1 MSNNGHSNLKEG
13 FKTEESMQALSA
25 LKSLSSDAS
34 PYLKNRVLRNIESQA
49 VDKKTALPWVVRFF
63 QQFKLAPSLA
73 VATLTL
79 ALSFLFFNSNKLFLK
94 QNPEQPTF
102 NIGQAYVIR
111 FDIRPLPNENIAYA
125 EITLPDENVQFA
137 SLKFDDIKT
146 QKKLVVSWEGMLEKQ
161 YMPIVVQGTKA
172 GASKVIVNF
181 YDSDRN
187 LVTSKEVSLYF
198 KGGA

>member
-1 MSNNGHSNLKEG
+1 MSNKGHSKLKEG
-13 FKTEESMQALSA
+13 LKSEESMQALAS
-25 LKSLSSDAS
+25 LKSLSSEAS

-49 VDKKTALPWVVRFF
+49 QEKKSSSTWFNGFF

-73 VATLTL
+73 VACLTL
-79 ALSFLFFNSNKLFLK
+79 AFSFLLFNSNKIF
-94 QNPEQPTF
+94 QEQTPQQPAF
-102 NIGQAYVIR
+102 NVGQAYVIR
-111 FDIRPLPNENIAYA
+111 VDIRPLPNENIAYA

-146 QKKLVVSWEGMLEKQ
+146 QKKLVVNWEGMLEKQ
-161 YMPIVVQGTKA
+161 YMPIVVQATKS
-172 GASKVIVNF
+172 GSSKVIVNF

>member
-1 MSNNGHSNLKEG
+1 MSNHGDSKLKEG
-13 FKTEESMQALSA
+13 YKSEESMQALSA
-25 LKSLSSDAS
+25 LKSLRNEAS
-34 PYLKNRVLRNIESQA
+34 PYLKNRVLRNIDAQSQEKQKSWFA
-49 VDKKTALPWVVRFF
+49 DFF

-73 VATLTL
+73 VAAFTLV
-79 ALSFLFFNSNKLFLK
+79 LSFLLFNSNKIF
-94 QNPEQPTF
+94 QQPNQQPAF
-102 NIGQAYVIR
+102 NLGQAYVIR
-111 FDIRPLPNENIAYA
+111 MDIRPLPNENIAYA

-137 SLKFDDIKT
+137 SLKFDDIKS
-146 QKKLVVSWEGMLEKQ
+146 QKKLVVSWEGMLKKQ